1 MDLRPEKPLLAPSLL
16 SADFSRLGAELA
28 LMEEAGADLIH
39 VDVMDGR
46 FVPNLTVGIP
56 VVESLRK
63 TTRLPLDC
71 HLMIVEPSRFA
82 VEFVKAGADWVSIHQ
97 EADPH
102 LHRTLYA
109 IRNAG
114 AKAGV
119 VLNPS
124 TPIETLVDLFG
135 DFDFVLLM
143 SVNPGFGGQ
152 SFIPAVLSKV
162 RRLDA
167 LRSERKV
174 PFLIQVDG
182 GVGLSNAGELVRAG
196 ADCLVAGNAV
206 FKAENPAQAVQRL
219 QAEMQRRGN
228 AAD

>member
-1 MDLRPEKPLLAPSLL
+1 MSLRPDRPLLAPSIL
-16 SADFSRLGAELA
+16 SADFTRLAEA
-28 LMEEAGADLIH
+28 LQLLESSGADVVH

-46 FVPNLTVGIP
+46 FVPNITLGMP
-56 VVESLRK
+56 VVAALRK
-63 TTRLPLDC
+63 ATTLPLDC
-71 HLMIVEPSRFA
+71 HLMIVEPSRYA
-82 VEFVKAGADWVSIHQ
+82 LEFVEAGADWVSVHQ

-102 LHRTLYA
+102 LHRTLHA
-109 IRNAG
+109 IRSKG

-124 TPIETLVDLFG
+124 TPVETLVDLVG

-152 SFIPAVLSKV
+152 SFIPRILDKV

-167 LRSERKV
+167 LRTERNV

-182 GVGLSNAGELVRAG
+182 GVGMSNAAELVKAG

-206 FKAENPAQAVQRL
+206 FKAADPAMAVRDL
-219 QAEMQRRGN
+219 QAAMKQGRG
-228 AAD
+228 